1 MVLFKKKGDKMA
13 KKTDLNKLL
22 KKYQPVVK
30 KTGEQLAKA
39 VKIAEDDISKM
50 YRVAQAHVEIQMKNL
65 QKEKLYHELGR
76 HIAGKLTKGTID
88 IPGLEKYKK
97 QLSKIDS
104 EGEKVKKKLSRI
116 NIIGKRKKTS
126 KKS

>member
-1 MVLFKKKGDKMA
+1 M

-50 YRVAQAHVEIQMKNL
+50 YKVAQAHVEIQMKNL
-65 QKEKLYHELGR
+65 QKEKLYHELGKEVAR
-76 HIAGKLTKGTID
+76 RLAKEELD
-88 IPGLEKYKK
+88 IPGLEKYKTR
-97 QLSKIDS
+97 LSKINT
-104 EGEKVKKKLSRI
+104 EGEKMKKKLSRI
-116 NIIGKRKKTS
+116 NIVGKS
-126 KKS
+126 KKASKKK